1 MHFFD
6 NVARR
11 GNGVFVCF
19 RIKTN
24 TSAVHLATS
33 LLIRIEVGIGFRY
46 FFRLFSKVGR
56 FSVFQNI
63 AISVRLFFIYLFV
76 NLHVGKVYKGLECI
90 EV

>member
-33 LLIRIEVGIGFRY
+33 LLIRILDDMKQQRQPRKLEGD
-46 FFRLFSKVGR
+46 
-56 FSVFQNI
+56 
-63 AISVRLFFIYLFV
+63 V
-76 NLHVGKVYKGLECI
+76 NHETQ
-90 EV
+90 